1 VTILLPDFKSR
12 ASSRSISIAA
22 RLFILLVTTMAAAIA
37 QIPPMRTAPMPE
49 EGANLPAQR
58 IGASDLVAVAV
69 YDAPELTRTVRV
81 DADGFIRM
89 PMLSERI
96 KAAGLMPAELEAAIV
111 KALQA
116 EQLIVD
122 PFVTVTV
129 AEYESRPISV
139 AGAVKQPIRFQAIGK
154 VTLLDAITRAGGL
167 SPEAGPEILVSRG
180 DAGDGSAAL
189 VQRIPV
195 RGLFEAEH
203 PELNIPLKGGE
214 EIRIPESGKVYV
226 VGNVKKP
233 GAFPVQDA
241 AQTSVLKVLALAE
254 GLDAYAS
261 KEAYIYRREAGAG
274 GKKNE
279 IPIELNK
286 IMQRKAP
293 DAPLFANDILYV
305 PDNTGRRT
313 AITAL
318 EKFLLFASG
327 ATTAAIYGV
336 VK

>member
-1 VTILLPDFKSR
+1 MSLALRSLLY
-12 ASSRSISIAA
+12 
-22 RLFILLVTTMAAAIA
+22 LAAATSAFA
-37 QIPPMRTAPMPE
+37 QIPQIMKTTPPQE
-49 EGANLPAQR
+49 VANLPAQR
-58 IGASDLVAVAV
+58 IGASDLIAVSV

-96 KAAGLMPAELEAAIV
+96 KAAGLMPSDLEAAIV

-129 AEYESRPISV
+129 SEYESRPISV

-167 SPEAGPEILVSRG
+167 SQEAGPEILVSRAEPE
-180 DAGDGSAAL
+180 AGAANF

-195 RGLFEAEH
+195 RGLFEAAD
-203 PELNIPLKGGE
+203 PELNIPLRGGE

-233 GAFPVQDA
+233 GAFPVQDS

-254 GLDAYAS
+254 GLEPYAS
-261 KEAYIYRREAGAG
+261 KEAFIYRREEGPG

-279 IPIELNK
+279 IPIELTK

-293 DAPLFANDILYV
+293 DAPLYANDILYV

-313 AITAL
+313 AMTAL
-318 EKFLLFASG
+318 EKFLLFATG
-327 ATTAAIYGV
+327 ASTAAIYGF

>member
-1 VTILLPDFKSR
+1 MRVLGTDYDNRHSLNQSR
-12 ASSRSISIAA
+12 AAGVWLA
-22 RLFILLVTTMAAAIA
+22 LLSLGVVPALA
-37 QIPPMRTAPMPE
+37 QTKTAPMPE

-58 IGASDLVAVAV
+58 IGASDLIAVSV

-89 PMLSERI
+89 PMLSGRI

-139 AGAVKQPIRFQAIGK
+139 AGAVKQPIRFQAVGR

-167 SPEAGPEILVSRG
+167 SPEAGPEILVSRT
-180 DAGDGSAAL
+180 DAGSSSAAGL

-195 RGLFEAEH
+195 RGLFEAAD
-203 PELNIPLKGGE
+203 PEMNIPLSGGE

-254 GLDAYAS
+254 GLDSYAS
-261 KEAYIYRREAGAG
+261 KQAYIYRREAGPE

-279 IPIELNK
+279 IPIELTR

-293 DAPLFANDILYV
+293 DVALLANDILYV

-313 AITAL
+313 AMTAL

-327 ATTAAIYGV
+327 ATTAAIYGI

>member
-1 VTILLPDFKSR
+1 MKVLFRNFKRHLPV
-12 ASSRSISIAA
+12 
-22 RLFILLVTTMAAAIA
+22 LVLVTAASAFG
-37 QIPPMRTAPMPE
+37 QTAPLRTTPVLDQT
-49 EGANLPAQR
+49 ANLPAQR
-58 IGASDLVAVAV
+58 IGPSDLVAIAV
-69 YDAPELTRTVRV
+69 YDAPELTRTIRV
-81 DADGFIRM
+81 DEDGFIRM

-96 KAAGLMPAELEAAIV
+96 KAAGLMPAELETAIA
-111 KALQA
+111 KALKA

-122 PFVTVTV
+122 PYVTVTV

-167 SPEAGPEILVSRG
+167 SPEAGPEILVSRAEDEG
-180 DAGDGSAAL
+180 AKAAL
-189 VQRIPV
+189 VQRISV
-195 RGLFEAEH
+195 RGLFEAAD
-203 PELNIPLKGGE
+203 PELNITLNGGE

-233 GAFPVQDA
+233 GAFPVQEA

-261 KEAYIYRREAGAG
+261 KQAYIYRREAGPN
-274 GKKNE
+274 GKKSE

-293 DAPLFANDILYV
+293 DAPLYANDILYV
-305 PDNTGRRT
+305 PDNSGRRT

-327 ATTAAIYGV
+327 ASTAAIYGV
-336 VK
+336 VR

>member
-1 VTILLPDFKSR
+1 VLALLFMTV
-12 ASSRSISIAA
+12 ASA
-22 RLFILLVTTMAAAIA
+22 FA
-37 QIPPMRTAPMPE
+37 QVKAPMPE

-58 IGASDLVAVAV
+58 IGASDLIAVSV

-81 DADGFIRM
+81 GADGFVRM

-139 AGAVKQPIRFQAIGK
+139 AGAVKQPIRFQAVGR

-167 SPEAGPEILVSRG
+167 SPEAGPEILVSGTETG
-180 DAGDGSAAL
+180 DNPGSAL
-189 VQRIPV
+189 VKRIPV
-195 RGLFEAEH
+195 RGLFEAAD
-203 PELNIPLKGGE
+203 PEMNIPLTGGE

-261 KEAYIYRREAGAG
+261 KQAYIYRREEGPA
-274 GKKNE
+274 GKKTE
-279 IPIELNK
+279 ISIELSK

-293 DAPLFANDILYV
+293 DAALFANDILYV